1 MNNSLAVNLGF
12 LRQLVNYA
20 YEMGYHEHGY
30 DVLEETLRQLQFT
43 PPSIRSEAE
52 RQLAQERFLEAV
64 EREKQ
69 KLRNPWWKKIL
80 PYTIT
85 IRRRHD

>member
-30 DVLEETLRQLQFT
+30 DVLAETIQQLRPMRMTIREQAEEELR
-43 PPSIRSEAE
+43 I
-52 RQLAQERFLEAV
+52 ERFLKQV
-64 EREKQ
+64 EREKV